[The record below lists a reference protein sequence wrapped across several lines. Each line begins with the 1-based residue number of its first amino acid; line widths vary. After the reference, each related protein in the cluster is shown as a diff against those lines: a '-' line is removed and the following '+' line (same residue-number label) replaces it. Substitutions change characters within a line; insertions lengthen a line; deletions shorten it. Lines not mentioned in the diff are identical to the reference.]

1 VGDLVV
7 VEEIPHQLIPVQVAV
22 PEDLGRRE
30 WVLLAVLVVVVLV
43 KVVLEA
49 LLVQ

>member
-1 VGDLVV
+1 MVDLVALL
-7 VEEIPHQLIPVQVAV
+7 EIPDHLILVQVV
-22 PEDLGRRE
+22 GQEDLDRRE